1 MSPLLSAGVKPCGVW
16 RKKSPLWA
24 QGTITFQREE
34 DLRAWE
40 KVRVSPEEDVGGG
53 EAWGQDLKNKAGAGR
68 HSLGTNSTGRSTEQL
83 SGPD

>member
-40 KVRVSPEEDVGGG
+40 KGRVSPEEDVGGG
-53 EAWGQDLKNKAGAGR
+53 WRPGRGGPGAGLEEQ
-68 HSLGTNSTGRSTEQL
+68 SRSRETFPGDKLHREEH
-83 SGPD
+83 